1 MCPRARGDTLRD
13 KGYATFFAHRA
24 MKLSDTS
31 VKIYVAKRNGTT
43 QVELV
48 ELEDHIIPAATAV
61 ILQADDAKALT
72 LEATDEAGDKEK
84 AADNLLKGNGY
95 STKVAAGKSTYS
107 LAFNPAENKVQFG
120 LVENGVPIPAFKAYI
135 ELDNAAGATAPLF
148 IALPTAVEAAK
159 AQTTKAGATY
169 DLAGRRV
176 QQTAKGQVYVRDGKK
191 FVQQQNSSY
200 V

>member
-13 KGYATFFAHRA
+13 KGDATFFAHRA
-24 MKLSDTS
+24 VKLSDTS
-31 VKIYVAKRNGTT
+31 VKIYVVKRNGNT

-48 ELEDHIIPAATAV
+48 DLEDHIIPTAAAV
-61 ILQADDAKALT
+61 ILKADSAKELT
-72 LEATDEAGDKEK
+72 LEATDEVGDKAK

-95 STKVAAGKSTYS
+95 STKAAADKSTYA

-120 LVENGVPIPAFKAYI
+120 LVENGVAIHAFKAYI
-135 ELDNAAGATAPLF
+135 ELDNAAGATAPFF

-159 AQTTKAGATY
+159 VQTTKAGATY

-191 FVQQQNSSY
+191 FVQQ
-200 V
+200 

>member
-1 MCPRARGDTLRD
+1 
-13 KGYATFFAHRA
+13 

-31 VKIYVAKRNGTT
+31 VKIYVVKRYGAT

-48 ELEDHIIPAATAV
+48 ELEDHIIPTA
-61 ILQADDAKALT
+61 
-72 LEATDEAGDKEK
+72 
-84 AADNLLKGNGY
+84 AADKF
-95 STKVAAGKSTYS
+95 TYA
-107 LAFNPAENKVQFG
+107 LAFNTQGNKVMFG
-120 LVENGVPIPAFKAYI
+120 LVENGVVLPAFKAYI

-159 AQTTKAGATY
+159 VQTTKAGATY
-169 DLAGRRV
+169 DLTVLRV
-176 QQTAKGQVYVRDGKK
+176 QQTAKGKVYVRDGKK

>member
-1 MCPRARGDTLRD
+1 
-13 KGYATFFAHRA
+13 

-31 VKIYVAKRNGTT
+31 VKIYVAKRNSTT
-43 QVELV
+43 QVESV

-61 ILQADDAKALT
+61 ILKADGAKELT
-72 LEATDEAGDKEK
+72 LTLTNEEGDKTK

-95 STKVAAGKSTYS
+95 STKAAADKSTYA
-107 LAFNPAENKVQFG
+107 LAFNPAENKVMFG
-120 LVENGVPIPAFKAYI
+120 LVENGVVLPAFKVYI
-135 ELDNAAGATAPLF
+135 ELGNAAGATAPLF
-148 IALPTAVEAAK
+148 IALPTTVEAAK

-169 DLAGRRV
+169 DLTGRRV

>member
-1 MCPRARGDTLRD
+1 
-13 KGYATFFAHRA
+13 

-43 QVELV
+43 QVELI

-61 ILQADDAKALT
+61 ILKADSAKELT
-72 LEATDEAGDKEK
+72 LEATDEAGDKAK

-95 STKVAAGKSTYS
+95 STKAAAGKSTYA
-107 LAFNPAENKVQFG
+107 LAFNPAENKVMFG
-120 LVENGVPIPAFKAYI
+120 LVENGVVLPAFKAYI

-169 DLAGRRV
+169 DLTGRRDNRPPRDKF
-176 QQTAKGQVYVRDGKK
+176 TSTTVR
-191 FVQQQNSSY
+191 NSFSNKTHPTY
-200 V
+200 ESLYLSQSSKSSAQR

>member
-13 KGYATFFAHRA
+13 KGDATFFAHRA

-31 VKIYVAKRNGTT
+31 VKIYVAKRNSAT
-43 QVELV
+43 QVESV

-61 ILQADDAKALT
+61 ILKADGAKELT
-72 LEATDEAGDKEK
+72 LTLTNEEGDKTK

-95 STKVAAGKSTYS
+95 STKAAADKSTYA
-107 LAFNPAENKVQFG
+107 LAFNTQENKVMFG
-120 LVENGVPIPAFKAYI
+120 LVENGVVLPAFKAYI

-169 DLAGRRV
+169 DLTGRRV
-176 QQTAKGQVYVRDGKK
+176 QQTAKGQIYVHDGKK
-191 FVQQQNSSY
+191 FVQQ
-200 V
+200 

>member
-1 MCPRARGDTLRD
+1 
-13 KGYATFFAHRA
+13 

-31 VKIYVAKRNGTT
+31 VKIYVVKRNGTT

-48 ELEDHIIPAATAV
+48 ELTGNVIPAATAV
-61 ILQADDAKALT
+61 ILQADGAKSLT

-95 STKVAAGKSTYS
+95 STKAAAGKSTYA

-120 LVENGVPIPAFKAYI
+120 LVENGVAIPAFKGHI

-148 IALPTAVEAAK
+148 IALPTAVESAK
-159 AQTTKAGATY
+159 AQNTKAGTTY

>member
-1 MCPRARGDTLRD
+1 VCPRARGDTLRD
-13 KGYATFFAHRA
+13 KGDATFFAHRA
-24 MKLSDTS
+24 VKLSDTS
-31 VKIYVAKRNGTT
+31 VKIYVVKRNGNT

-48 ELEDHIIPAATAV
+48 DLEDHIIPTAAAV
-61 ILQADDAKALT
+61 ILKADSAKELT
-72 LEATDEAGDKEK
+72 LEATDEDGDKAK

-95 STKVAAGKSTYS
+95 STKAAADKSTYA

-120 LVENGVPIPAFKAYI
+120 LVENGVAIPAFKAYI
-135 ELDNAAGATAPLF
+135 ELDNAAGATAPFF

-159 AQTTKAGATY
+159 VQTTKAGATY

-191 FVQQQNSSY
+191 FVQQ
-200 V
+200 

>member
-13 KGYATFFAHRA
+13 KGDATFFAHRA
-24 MKLSDTS
+24 VKLSDTS
-31 VKIYVAKRNGTT
+31 VKIYVVKRNGNT

-48 ELEDHIIPAATAV
+48 DLEDHIIPTAAAV
-61 ILQADDAKALT
+61 ILKADSAKELT
-72 LEATDEAGDKEK
+72 LEATDEVGDKAK

-95 STKVAAGKSTYS
+95 STKAAADKSTYA

-120 LVENGVPIPAFKAYI
+120 LVENGVAIPAFKAYI
-135 ELDNAAGATAPLF
+135 ELDNAAGATAPFF

-159 AQTTKAGATY
+159 VQTTKAGATY

-191 FVQQQNSSY
+191 FVQQ
-200 V
+200 

>member
-1 MCPRARGDTLRD
+1 
-13 KGYATFFAHRA
+13 

-61 ILQADDAKALT
+61 ILKADGAKELT
-72 LEATDEAGDKEK
+72 LEATDETGDKAK

-95 STKVAAGKSTYS
+95 STKAAAGKSTYA

-120 LVENGVPIPAFKAYI
+120 LVENGVAIPAFKAYI
-135 ELDNAAGATAPLF
+135 EVDNAAGATAPFF

-159 AQTTKAGATY
+159 VQTTKAGATY

-191 FVQQQNSSY
+191 FVQQ
-200 V
+200 

>member
-1 MCPRARGDTLRD
+1 
-13 KGYATFFAHRA
+13 

-31 VKIYVAKRNGTT
+31 VKIYVANRNGTT
-43 QVELV
+43 QVESV

-72 LEATDEAGDKEK
+72 LEATDEVGDKAK

-95 STKVAAGKSTYS
+95 STKAAAGKSTYT
-107 LAFNPAENKVQFG
+107 LVFNPAENKVQFG
-120 LVENGVPIPAFKAYI
+120 LVENGVAIPAFKAYI
-135 ELDNAAGATAPLF
+135 EVDNAAGATAPLF
-148 IALPTAVEAAK
+148 IALPTAVEATK
-159 AQTTKAGATY
+159 AQNTKAGATY
-169 DLAGRRV
+169 DLTGRRV

>member
-1 MCPRARGDTLRD
+1 MCRHARGDTLRD

-31 VKIYVAKRNGTT
+31 VKIYVAKRNGTK

-72 LEATDEAGDKEK
+72 LEATDEAGVKEK

-95 STKVAAGKSTYS
+95 STKAAAGKSTYA

-120 LVENGVPIPAFKAYI
+120 LVKNGVAIPAFKAYI

-169 DLAGRRV
+169 DLTGRRV
-176 QQTAKGQVYVRDGKK
+176 QQTAKGQIYVHDGKK
-191 FVQQQNSSY
+191 FVQQ
-200 V
+200 

>member
-1 MCPRARGDTLRD
+1 
-13 KGYATFFAHRA
+13 

-43 QVELV
+43 QVELI
-48 ELEDHIIPAATAV
+48 ELEDHIIPAATA
-61 ILQADDAKALT
+61 D
-72 LEATDEAGDKEK
+72 
-84 AADNLLKGNGY
+84 
-95 STKVAAGKSTYS
+95 KSTYA
-107 LAFNPAENKVQFG
+107 LAFNTQENKVMFG
-120 LVENGVPIPAFKAYI
+120 LVENGVALPAFKAYI
-135 ELDNAAGATAPLF
+135 EVDNAAGATAPLF

-159 AQTTKAGATY
+159 AQNTKAGTTY

>member
-1 MCPRARGDTLRD
+1 
-13 KGYATFFAHRA
+13 

-43 QVELV
+43 QVELI

-61 ILQADDAKALT
+61 ILKADSAKELT
-72 LEATDEAGDKEK
+72 LEATDEVGDKAK

-95 STKVAAGKSTYS
+95 STKAAADKSTYA

-120 LVENGVPIPAFKAYI
+120 LVENGVAIPAFKAYI
-135 ELDNAAGATAPLF
+135 EVDNAAGATAPLF

-159 AQTTKAGATY
+159 A
-169 DLAGRRV
+169 
-176 QQTAKGQVYVRDGKK
+176 
-191 FVQQQNSSY
+191 
-200 V
+200 

>member
-1 MCPRARGDTLRD
+1 
-13 KGYATFFAHRA
+13 

-31 VKIYVAKRNGTT
+31 VKIYVAKRNSTT
-43 QVELV
+43 QVESV

-61 ILQADDAKALT
+61 ILKADGAKELT
-72 LEATDEAGDKEK
+72 LTLTNEEGDKTK

-95 STKVAAGKSTYS
+95 STKAAAGKSTYA

-120 LVENGVPIPAFKAYI
+120 LVDNGVAIPAFKAYI

-159 AQTTKAGATY
+159 AQNTKAGATY
-169 DLAGRRV
+169 DLTGRRV

-191 FVQQQNSSY
+191 FVQQ
-200 V
+200 

>member
-1 MCPRARGDTLRD
+1 
-13 KGYATFFAHRA
+13 

-43 QVELV
+43 QVESV

-72 LEATDEAGDKEK
+72 LEATDEVGDK
-84 AADNLLKGNGY
+84 A
-95 STKVAAGKSTYS
+95 
-107 LAFNPAENKVQFG
+107 
-120 LVENGVPIPAFKAYI
+120 
-135 ELDNAAGATAPLF
+135 
-148 IALPTAVEAAK
+148 
-159 AQTTKAGATY
+159 KAGATY
-169 DLAGRRV
+169 DLTGRRV

>member
-1 MCPRARGDTLRD
+1 
-13 KGYATFFAHRA
+13 

-31 VKIYVAKRNGTT
+31 VKIYVAKRNSTT
-43 QVELV
+43 QVESV

-95 STKVAAGKSTYS
+95 STKVAAGKSTYA
-107 LAFNPAENKVQFG
+107 LAFNTQENKVMFG
-120 LVENGVPIPAFKAYI
+120 LVENGVALPAFKAYI
-135 ELDNAAGATAPLF
+135 EVDNAAGAPAPLF

-159 AQTTKAGATY
+159 AQNTKAGTTY

-176 QQTAKGQVYVRDGKK
+176 QQTAKGQVYVSDGKK

>member
-1 MCPRARGDTLRD
+1 
-13 KGYATFFAHRA
+13 
-24 MKLSDTS
+24 MKLSDAS
-31 VKIYVAKRNGTT
+31 VKIYVAKKTSAT

-61 ILQADDAKALT
+61 ILKADGAKELT
-72 LEATDEAGDKEK
+72 LTLTNEEGDKAK

-95 STKVAAGKSTYS
+95 STKAAADKSTYA
-107 LAFNPAENKVQFG
+107 LAFNTQENKVMFG
-120 LVENGVPIPAFKAYI
+120 LVENGVVLPAFKAYI

-159 AQTTKAGATY
+159 AQNTKAGTTY
-169 DLAGRRV
+169 DLTGRRV

>member
-13 KGYATFFAHRA
+13 KGDATFFAHRA
-24 MKLSDTS
+24 VKLSDTS
-31 VKIYVAKRNGTT
+31 VKIYVVKRNGNT

-48 ELEDHIIPAATAV
+48 DLEDHIIPTAAAV
-61 ILQADDAKALT
+61 ILKADSAKELT
-72 LEATDEAGDKEK
+72 LEATDEVGDKAK
-84 AADNLLKGNGY
+84 AADNLLKGNGD
-95 STKVAAGKSTYS
+95 STKAAADKSTYA

-120 LVENGVPIPAFKAYI
+120 LVENGVAIPAFKAYI
-135 ELDNAAGATAPLF
+135 ELDNAAGATAPFF

-159 AQTTKAGATY
+159 VQTTKAGATY

-191 FVQQQNSSY
+191 FVQQ
-200 V
+200 